1 MQYVCVG
8 FGGDMQVGSLVKFN
22 EERLPYVLGPSNAK
36 HYKGKI
42 GIIIEAKDDHK
53 EPTSSTLFKI
63 HIDGESLEWFVWHE
77 LEVVCK

>member
-1 MQYVCVG
+1 
-8 FGGDMQVGSLVKFN
+8 MQVGSLVKFN

-53 EPTSSTLFKI
+53 EPTSSTLFRI
-63 HIDGESLEWFVWHE
+63 HMDGEKLEWFVWHE

>member
-1 MQYVCVG
+1 
-8 FGGDMQVGSLVKFN
+8 MQVGSLVKFN
-22 EERLPYVLGPSNAK
+22 DERLPYVLGPSNAK

-53 EPTSSTLFKI
+53 VPLFKI

-77 LEVVCK
+77 LELVCK

>member
-1 MQYVCVG
+1 MK
-8 FGGDMQVGSLVKFN
+8 VGSLVKFN
-22 EERLPYVLGPSNAK
+22 EKCLPYVLGPSNAE

-63 HIDGESLEWFVWHE
+63 HMDGASLEWFVWHE
-77 LEVVCK
+77 LELVCK